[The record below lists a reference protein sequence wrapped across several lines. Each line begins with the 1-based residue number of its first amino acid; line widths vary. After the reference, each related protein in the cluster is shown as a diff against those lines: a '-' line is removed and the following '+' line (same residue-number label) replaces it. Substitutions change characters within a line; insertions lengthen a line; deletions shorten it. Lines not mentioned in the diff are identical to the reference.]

1 MKRLILIAV
10 FVLTTG
16 TLAAQNYII
25 VNSEKVF
32 KSIDAYNTAL
42 STLDKLA
49 EQYQDMVDA
58 KFAEVETLYNNYM
71 NQKASLTAATRQT
84 RENDILAKEKAA
96 QEYQETL
103 FGNDGTL
110 MKKRIEMIEPIQKQ
124 VFSAIEAYAKQ
135 VGADVVLDS
144 ANNPTLLYSNPS
156 VDRTQQVIDVLII
169 YEKNNQTNPCGCIRD
184 GRHIAL
190 RTEIRAH
197 QHPGSYLGDA
207 GNEGDAD
214 QHRSL
219 Q

>member
-84 RENDILAKEKAA
+84 RENDILAKEKSGTGVSGNPLRQRRHTDEKANRNDRADPETGFFRDRSLCQTGGCRRGARFGQQPDAA
-96 QEYQETL
+96 L
-103 FGNDGTL
+103 L
-110 MKKRIEMIEPIQKQ
+110 EPQ
-124 VFSAIEAYAKQ
+124 
-135 VGADVVLDS
+135 
-144 ANNPTLLYSNPS
+144 
-156 VDRTQQVIDVLII
+156 
-169 YEKNNQTNPCGCIRD
+169 C
-184 GRHIAL
+184 
-190 RTEIRAH
+190 
-197 QHPGSYLGDA
+197 GSYAA
-207 GNEGDAD
+207 GYRRPQKIESSK
-214 QHRSL
+214 H
-219 Q
+219 

>member
-1 MKRLILIAV
+1 MKRLILIAA
-10 FVLTTG
+10 FVLSAG

-42 STLDKLA
+42 STMDKLA
-49 EQYQDMVDA
+49 EQYQDLVDA

-71 NQKASLTAATRQT
+71 NQKASLTAATRQA

-156 VDRTQQVIDVLII
+156 VDRTQQVIDVL
-169 YEKNNQTNPCGCIRD
+169 KK
-184 GRHIAL
+184 
-190 RTEIRAH
+190 
-197 QHPGSYLGDA
+197 
-207 GNEGDAD
+207 
-214 QHRSL
+214 
-219 Q
+219 

>member
-110 MKKRIEMIEPIQKQ
+110 MKKLIEMIEPIQKQ

-156 VDRTQQVIDVLII
+156 VDRTQQVIDVL
-169 YEKNNQTNPCGCIRD
+169 KK
-184 GRHIAL
+184 
-190 RTEIRAH
+190 
-197 QHPGSYLGDA
+197 
-207 GNEGDAD
+207 
-214 QHRSL
+214 
-219 Q
+219 

>member
-58 KFAEVETLYNNYM
+58 KFAEVETLYNNSM

-156 VDRTQQVIDVLII
+156 VDRTQQVIDVL
-169 YEKNNQTNPCGCIRD
+169 KK
-184 GRHIAL
+184 
-190 RTEIRAH
+190 
-197 QHPGSYLGDA
+197 
-207 GNEGDAD
+207 
-214 QHRSL
+214 
-219 Q
+219 

>member
-32 KSIDAYNTAL
+32 KSIAAYNTAL

-156 VDRTQQVIDVLII
+156 VDRTQQVIDVL
-169 YEKNNQTNPCGCIRD
+169 KK
-184 GRHIAL
+184 
-190 RTEIRAH
+190 
-197 QHPGSYLGDA
+197 
-207 GNEGDAD
+207 
-214 QHRSL
+214 
-219 Q
+219 

>member
-16 TLAAQNYII
+16 TLAAQTYII

-156 VDRTQQVIDVLII
+156 VDRTQQVIDVL
-169 YEKNNQTNPCGCIRD
+169 KK
-184 GRHIAL
+184 
-190 RTEIRAH
+190 
-197 QHPGSYLGDA
+197 
-207 GNEGDAD
+207 
-214 QHRSL
+214 
-219 Q
+219 

>member
-1 MKRLILIAV
+1 MKRLILIAA
-10 FVLTTG
+10 FVLSAG

-71 NQKASLTAATRQT
+71 NQKASLTAATRQS

-96 QEYQETL
+96 QEYQESL
-103 FGNDGTL
+103 FGYDGTL
-110 MKKRIEMIEPIQKQ
+110 MKKRVEMIEPIQKK

-144 ANNPTLLYSNPS
+144 ANNPTLLY
-156 VDRTQQVIDVLII
+156 
-169 YEKNNQTNPCGCIRD
+169 
-184 GRHIAL
+184 
-190 RTEIRAH
+190 
-197 QHPGSYLGDA
+197 
-207 GNEGDAD
+207 
-214 QHRSL
+214 
-219 Q
+219 

>member
-1 MKRLILIAV
+1 MKRLILIAA
-10 FVLTTG
+10 FVLSAG

-49 EQYQDMVDA
+49 EQYQDMVAA

-110 MKKRIEMIEPIQKQ
+110 MKKRVEMIEPIQKK

-156 VDRTQQVIDVLII
+156 VDRTQQVIDVL
-169 YEKNNQTNPCGCIRD
+169 KK
-184 GRHIAL
+184 
-190 RTEIRAH
+190 
-197 QHPGSYLGDA
+197 
-207 GNEGDAD
+207 
-214 QHRSL
+214 
-219 Q
+219 

>member
-49 EQYQDMVDA
+49 EQYQDLVDA

-110 MKKRIEMIEPIQKQ
+110 MKKRVEMIEPIQKK

-156 VDRTQQVIDVLII
+156 VDRTQQVIDVL
-169 YEKNNQTNPCGCIRD
+169 KK
-184 GRHIAL
+184 
-190 RTEIRAH
+190 
-197 QHPGSYLGDA
+197 
-207 GNEGDAD
+207 
-214 QHRSL
+214 
-219 Q
+219 

>member
-1 MKRLILIAV
+1 MKRLILIAA
-10 FVLTTG
+10 FVLSAG

-71 NQKASLTAATRQT
+71 NQKVSLTAATRQT

-110 MKKRIEMIEPIQKQ
+110 MKKRVEMIEPIQKK

-156 VDRTQQVIDVLII
+156 VDRTQQVIDVL
-169 YEKNNQTNPCGCIRD
+169 KK
-184 GRHIAL
+184 
-190 RTEIRAH
+190 
-197 QHPGSYLGDA
+197 
-207 GNEGDAD
+207 
-214 QHRSL
+214 
-219 Q
+219 

>member
-42 STLDKLA
+42 SPLDKLA
-49 EQYQDMVDA
+49 EQYQYMVDA

-156 VDRTQQVIDVLII
+156 VDRTQQVIDVL
-169 YEKNNQTNPCGCIRD
+169 KK
-184 GRHIAL
+184 
-190 RTEIRAH
+190 
-197 QHPGSYLGDA
+197 
-207 GNEGDAD
+207 
-214 QHRSL
+214 
-219 Q
+219 

>member
-1 MKRLILIAV
+1 MKRLILIAA
-10 FVLTTG
+10 FVLSAG

-110 MKKRIEMIEPIQKQ
+110 MKKRVEMIEPIQKK

-135 VGADVVLDS
+135 VGADVVLGS

-156 VDRTQQVIDVLII
+156 VDRTQQVIDVL
-169 YEKNNQTNPCGCIRD
+169 KK
-184 GRHIAL
+184 
-190 RTEIRAH
+190 
-197 QHPGSYLGDA
+197 
-207 GNEGDAD
+207 
-214 QHRSL
+214 
-219 Q
+219 

>member
-110 MKKRIEMIEPIQKQ
+110 MKKRVEMIEPNQKQ

-156 VDRTQQVIDVLII
+156 VDRTQQVIDVL
-169 YEKNNQTNPCGCIRD
+169 KK
-184 GRHIAL
+184 
-190 RTEIRAH
+190 
-197 QHPGSYLGDA
+197 
-207 GNEGDAD
+207 
-214 QHRSL
+214 
-219 Q
+219 

>member
-156 VDRTQQVIDVLII
+156 VDRTQQVIDVLKKI
-169 YEKNNQTNPCGCIRD
+169 ESSK
-184 GRHIAL
+184 H
-190 RTEIRAH
+190 
-197 QHPGSYLGDA
+197 
-207 GNEGDAD
+207 
-214 QHRSL
+214 
-219 Q
+219 

>member
-1 MKRLILIAV
+1 MKRLILIAA
-10 FVLTTG
+10 FVLSAG
-16 TLAAQNYII
+16 TLAAQNCII

-110 MKKRIEMIEPIQKQ
+110 MKKRVEMIEPIQKK

-156 VDRTQQVIDVLII
+156 VDRTQQVIDVL
-169 YEKNNQTNPCGCIRD
+169 KK
-184 GRHIAL
+184 
-190 RTEIRAH
+190 
-197 QHPGSYLGDA
+197 
-207 GNEGDAD
+207 
-214 QHRSL
+214 
-219 Q
+219 

>member
-1 MKRLILIAV
+1 MKRLILIAA
-10 FVLTTG
+10 FVLSAG

-49 EQYQDMVDA
+49 EQYQDLVDA

-71 NQKASLTAATRQT
+71 NQKASLTAATRQA

-110 MKKRIEMIEPIQKQ
+110 MKKRIELIEPIQKQ

-156 VDRTQQVIDVLII
+156 VDRTQQVIDVL
-169 YEKNNQTNPCGCIRD
+169 KK
-184 GRHIAL
+184 
-190 RTEIRAH
+190 
-197 QHPGSYLGDA
+197 
-207 GNEGDAD
+207 
-214 QHRSL
+214 
-219 Q
+219 

>member
-1 MKRLILIAV
+1 MKRLILIAA
-10 FVLTTG
+10 FVLSAG

-96 QEYQETL
+96 QEYQESL

-156 VDRTQQVIDVLII
+156 VDRTQQVIDVL
-169 YEKNNQTNPCGCIRD
+169 KK
-184 GRHIAL
+184 
-190 RTEIRAH
+190 
-197 QHPGSYLGDA
+197 
-207 GNEGDAD
+207 
-214 QHRSL
+214 
-219 Q
+219 

>member
-124 VFSAIEAYAKQ
+124 VFSAIEAFAKQ

-156 VDRTQQVIDVLII
+156 VDRTQQGIDVL
-169 YEKNNQTNPCGCIRD
+169 KK
-184 GRHIAL
+184 
-190 RTEIRAH
+190 
-197 QHPGSYLGDA
+197 
-207 GNEGDAD
+207 
-214 QHRSL
+214 
-219 Q
+219 

>member
-1 MKRLILIAV
+1 MKRLILIAA
-10 FVLTTG
+10 FVLSAG
-16 TLAAQNYII
+16 TLAAHTYII
-25 VNSEKVF
+25 VNSENVI

-103 FGNDGTL
+103 SGNDGTL

-156 VDRTQQVIDVLII
+156 VDRTQQVIDVL
-169 YEKNNQTNPCGCIRD
+169 KK
-184 GRHIAL
+184 
-190 RTEIRAH
+190 
-197 QHPGSYLGDA
+197 
-207 GNEGDAD
+207 
-214 QHRSL
+214 
-219 Q
+219 

>member
-84 RENDILAKEKAA
+84 RENDILDKEKAA

-156 VDRTQQVIDVLII
+156 VDRTQQVIDVL
-169 YEKNNQTNPCGCIRD
+169 KK
-184 GRHIAL
+184 
-190 RTEIRAH
+190 
-197 QHPGSYLGDA
+197 
-207 GNEGDAD
+207 
-214 QHRSL
+214 
-219 Q
+219 

>member
-84 RENDILAKEKAA
+84 RENAILAREKEA
-96 QEYQETL
+96 QTFQESL
-103 FGNDGTL
+103 FGNDGAL
-110 MKKRIEMIEPIQKQ
+110 MKKRIEMIEPIQKK
-124 VFSAIEAYAKQ
+124 VFAAIEAYAKQ
-135 VGADVVLDS
+135 AGADVVLDS
-144 ANNPTLLYSNPS
+144 ANNPTLLYTNPS
-156 VDRTQQVIDVLII
+156 VERTQQLIDVL
-169 YEKNNQTNPCGCIRD
+169 KK
-184 GRHIAL
+184 
-190 RTEIRAH
+190 
-197 QHPGSYLGDA
+197 
-207 GNEGDAD
+207 
-214 QHRSL
+214 
-219 Q
+219 

>member
-1 MKRLILIAV
+1 MKRLILIVA
-10 FVLTTG
+10 FVLSAG

-49 EQYQDMVDA
+49 EQYQDLVDA

-71 NQKASLTAATRQT
+71 NQKASLTAATRQA

-156 VDRTQQVIDVLII
+156 VDRTQQVIDVL
-169 YEKNNQTNPCGCIRD
+169 KK
-184 GRHIAL
+184 
-190 RTEIRAH
+190 
-197 QHPGSYLGDA
+197 
-207 GNEGDAD
+207 
-214 QHRSL
+214 
-219 Q
+219 